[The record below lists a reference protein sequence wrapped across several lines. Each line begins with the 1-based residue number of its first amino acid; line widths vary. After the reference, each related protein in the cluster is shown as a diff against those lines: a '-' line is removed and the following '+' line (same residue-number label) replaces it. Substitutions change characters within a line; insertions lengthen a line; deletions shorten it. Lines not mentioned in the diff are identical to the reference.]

1 MALFGKA
8 CWENFIS
15 ADSEV
20 SRDVFFDVRGEDGK
34 SSKIGAHKVLL
45 AGISPVFKKMF
56 YGPMKETREEIEV
69 NETSP
74 ETFSTMINYI
84 YARDPQKVLDDI
96 NSPKT
101 LCELFALGDYYD
113 ILMLKTGIWRSVPK
127 FEISRENLIETAT
140 VAKRFKELFVDLGTE
155 LQMKCLQFSLTTS
168 SNLPDDIR
176 QELMEVGKSTLQL
189 SGITLQLV
197 IRSKPFVMS

>member
-1 MALFGKA
+1 M
-8 CWENFIS
+8 
-15 ADSEV
+15 
-20 SRDVFFDVRGEDGK
+20 
-34 SSKIGAHKVLL
+34 
-45 AGISPVFKKMF
+45 
-56 YGPMKETREEIEV
+56 

-155 LQMKCLQFSLTTS
+155 LQMKCLQFFLTTS

-189 SGITLQLV
+189 SGITL
-197 IRSKPFVMS
+197 RSH